1 MMDSQTIAKAVRD
14 AIGAVMR
21 EQWSGPRSQ
30 MGALALLIDAAETAA
45 GRLAAEPA
53 AALGDCPH
61 AAPYHYCP
69 QCVADTCPVGLVGA
83 QGGPMS

>member
-1 MMDSQTIAKAVRD
+1 MMGSETIAQALRD

-21 EQWSGPRSQ
+21 EQWSGPRIQ
-30 MGALALLIDAAETAA
+30 MAALALLIGAAETAA
-45 GRLAAEPA
+45 EHLAAEPA

-69 QCVADTCPVGLVGA
+69 QCVADPCPVGLGGA

>member
-30 MGALALLIDAAETAA
+30 MGALALLIDAADGLHTITSGEVSV
-45 GRLAAEPA
+45 RPA
-53 AALGDCPH
+53 CGPDTIPSPAL
-61 AAPYHYCP
+61 
-69 QCVADTCPVGLVGA
+69 
-83 QGGPMS
+83 